1 MISQETAVGRP
12 MLARRTPYAEHIG
25 RDYGRGPPVPHD
37 ARARGRTH
45 DVNKKTVKN
54 MLDTAATRTDQPE
67 R

>member
-1 MISQETAVGRP
+1 